1 MITSLP
7 ATPSC
12 LHHHCGRAK
21 HLISSH
27 SPPRSVKI
35 FKNPVFVLQLLAP
48 FLRAGFVQRA
58 LHKNTLARKTRE
70 HRRLVQRISDKQ
82 GSNAMHICKS
92 FYSQMVWADEE
103 TVRGVTQDVALIV
116 GEGDKMM
123 PPEYTISL
131 GNMLK

>member
-1 MITSLP
+1 MTSLSS
-7 ATPSC
+7 APSC
-12 LHHHCGRAK
+12 LHHHCRRAK
-21 HLISSH
+21 HLTSTQSF
-27 SPPRSVKI
+27 PRSIKI
-35 FKNPVFVLQLLAP
+35 FKNPVFLLQLLAP

-58 LHKNTLARKTRE
+58 LHKKTLDRKTRE

-103 TVRGVTQDVALIV
+103 TIRGATLDVSLIV

-131 GNMLK
+131 GNLLK